1 MNITATAVIG
11 LALSLPALHIVEVVD
26 TPPSLMSRADHA
38 VALRAIRDDGRLAL
52 ARCRTLQSDERA
64 VCRVEARA
72 NERIA
77 AAALEVRYR
86 GTQAAQQHALRE
98 QSRALHTVAE
108 ARRLAPAT

>member
-11 LALSLPALHIVEVVD
+11 LALSLPALHIAGAVD
-26 TPPSLMSRADHA
+26 TPPSLMSPADHA
-38 VALRAIRDDGRLAL
+38 IALRAIRDDARLAL
-52 ARCRTLQSDERA
+52 ARCRLVDTGERA
-64 VCRVEARA
+64 VCRAEARA

-86 GTQAAQQHALRE
+86 GTLAAQERAMRE

-108 ARRLAPAT
+108 ARRLVPAT